1 MLIDTLRKITLV
13 LILLVVASVAIS
25 AQSLRAYTKAAEN
38 AFAKQDYFT
47 ALVYY
52 KKLLEVDPTRT
63 DIHFKYAESARL
75 FQAYRLAED
84 AYHKIILSKDG
95 SNYPLAI
102 YYLGSVKKN
111 LGKYDEASNY
121 FTKYLKNHKKFNGRI
136 AKLAERDLIDC
147 RWAAKAIDSNLEN
160 ITVEHIKGGINTPYS
175 EFGAVEVEGELFF
188 SSMRFTDKKNQ
199 MYSKLF
205 KKNTSGELES
215 FDFNKNGKFAANPSI
230 SFDGKRMYYTNCSY
244 NSLEQ
249 IVCEIVYRDKNQY
262 GEWGDEQELPGF
274 INYPG
279 YTTTHPSIGFDKINE
294 REVLFFVSNR
304 PGGKG
309 KLDIWYSTV
318 APNGKLTRPQ
328 NHVLLNSRE
337 NDVTPFFHSTTQTLY
352 FSSDGYSGMGGY
364 DIYKVKRVGRSWQTP
379 VHMVYPINSSY
390 NDFYFSLNEK
400 GSQSYFASNREEA
413 LEIDP
418 ENEACCNDLFSAK
431 LKSDKIELTPEE
443 FIVLNKP
450 RGSIYVQEEVPDAD
464 DEPRV
469 IIKTIPATQQ
479 TSGDDIPVTILDTED
494 ENAVVKINK
503 PKDPLDNSTNDGP
516 NVPDE
521 MNTKGE
527 LPIKVTGSSST
538 VEVSTSGSSSNTSS
552 SSSTASSS
560 SSTTNS
566 SSTTPTTTTET
577 SNVQYEENFETLSRD
592 IYSLVFEVEILD
604 WDLLP
609 LNGATVEFIEKNET
623 TDAKNF
629 RKSNLSGNKV
639 RFRIKDHAT
648 YQVVIKKSGYKTET
662 YDIDQEL
669 LSGATELNQQFYMG
683 LAPTGSKYPE
693 SAVSDELEAPV
704 VTESQLNSYLP
715 LKLYFDNNEPDP
727 TSWSNTTNKNYEQTF
742 LFYHSKKEKFK
753 NQQARKYPSSQREQ
767 ALDEVDYFF
776 ENELKKG
783 YSDLS
788 EFSDALFS
796 YLESGN
802 KVHIELQ
809 TYTTQKA
816 VGNKNSAL
824 LKRRV
829 SSIKNHFRNHL
840 SGKLASYIDAGFLTF
855 EVAAPNILPSSPNGI
870 YSPESSTLRRVEIKS
885 LTFNEF

>member
-13 LILLVVASVAIS
+13 LILLIIASVAIS

-63 DIHFKYAESARL
+63 DIHYKYAESARL

-84 AYHKIILSKDG
+84 AYHKIILSEDG
-95 SNYPLAI
+95 SKYPLAI

-147 RWAAKAIDSNLEN
+147 TWAAKAIDSNLEN
-160 ITVEHIKGGINTPYS
+160 ITVEHIKQGINTPYS

-205 KKNTSGELES
+205 KKNASGELES

-328 NHVLLNSRE
+328 NHVFLNSRE

-400 GSQSYFASNREEA
+400 GNQSYFASNREEA

-431 LKSDKIELTPEE
+431 LKSDKTELTPEE

-450 RGSIYVQEEVPDAD
+450 RGSIYVQEDVPNAD

-469 IIKTIPATQQ
+469 IIKTEPSAQQ
-479 TSGDDIPVTILDTED
+479 TSGDDTTVTILDTEN
-494 ENAVVKINK
+494 ENAVVKINT
-503 PKDPLDNSTNDGP
+503 PKDPLGNPITDGP
-516 NVPDE
+516 NAPDE

-527 LPIKVTGSSST
+527 SPSSNEETGTSST
-538 VEVSTSGSSSNTSS
+538 NTSS
-552 SSSTASSS
+552 SSSTTASSS
-560 SSTTNS
+560 TNTS
-566 SSTTPTTTTET
+566 TTTTEI
-577 SNVQYEENFETLSRD
+577 SNIQYEENFETLSRD
-592 IYSLVFEVEILD
+592 IYSLVFEVEVLD

-609 LNGATVEFIEKNET
+609 LEGATVEFIEKSET
-623 TDAKNF
+623 ADAKNF
-629 RKSNLSGNKV
+629 RKKNLSGNKV
-639 RFRIKDHAT
+639 RFRIKDHAN
-648 YQVVIKKSGYKTET
+648 YQVVIKKPGYKTET
-662 YDIDQEL
+662 YDIEQEL
-669 LSGATELNQQFYMG
+669 LLGATELNQQFYMG
-683 LAPTGSKYPE
+683 LAPTGSKYPD
-693 SAVSDELEAPV
+693 SAVSDELETPV

-753 NQQARKYPSSQREQ
+753 NQQARKYAASEREV
-767 ALDEVDYFF
+767 ALDEVDAFF

-783 YSDLS
+783 FSDLS

-816 VGNKNSAL
+816 AGNKNSAL

-840 SGKLASYIDAGFLTF
+840 SGKLASYIDDGFLTF
-855 EVAAPNILPSSPNGI
+855 EIAAPSILLSSPNGI
-870 YSPESSTLRRVEIKS
+870 YSPESSTLRRVEIKN
-885 LTFNEF
+885 LIFNEF